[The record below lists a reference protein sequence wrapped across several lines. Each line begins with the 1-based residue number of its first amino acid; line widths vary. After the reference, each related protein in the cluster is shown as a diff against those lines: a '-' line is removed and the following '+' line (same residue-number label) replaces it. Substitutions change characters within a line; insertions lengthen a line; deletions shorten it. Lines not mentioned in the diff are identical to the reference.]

1 MIGSHIDTVPNGG
14 KYDGALGVMFAV
26 AAAEMYRDRFDTL
39 PFIIEAIAFSEEEG
53 VRYRSP
59 YIGSKAVAGCF
70 DKALLDRVD
79 DQGITCGNAIR
90 SFGGDPSNVES
101 ASISASKIVGYFE
114 PHIEQGPVLE
124 QLDLAVG
131 IVDGIAGQTRAT
143 ARFIGSASHAGT
155 TPMHLRKDAMAAAAE
170 WITAVECRAKQ
181 VGRTCRHGRICP
193 SHTECS

>member
-1 MIGSHIDTVPNGG
+1 MTDAGLNVQLDAACNLVGRSGFDDRPLLLIGSHIDTVPNGG

-79 DQGITCGNAIR
+79 DQGVTCRDSIR
-90 SFGGDPSNVES
+90 SFGGDP
-101 ASISASKIVGYFE
+101 
-114 PHIEQGPVLE
+114 
-124 QLDLAVG
+124 
-131 IVDGIAGQTRAT
+131 QT
-143 ARFIGSASHAGT
+143 
-155 TPMHLRKDAMAAAAE
+155 
-170 WITAVECRAKQ
+170 
-181 VGRTCRHGRICP
+181 
-193 SHTECS
+193 